1 MKVGVLALACALGG
15 LGALGLPG
23 CSDGGVVSAPPGA
36 SDAATTDVAT
46 GECVPGGVA
55 DLSTPPEDLASYC
68 VIDLV
73 DGRIVPKP
81 GVLAYSLNTPL
92 FSDHAIKER
101 TVWVP
106 EGGKATS
113 TDGEAYDFPVGSIIT
128 KSFGFADDLR
138 KATPRM
144 RWIETR
150 VMAKTATG
158 WKMNAYTWNEAQ
170 TRATL
175 DVAGG
180 VHEVSFIDARGE
192 TVAPKYLVPNA
203 NQSKKCHQRG
213 AGLVTLGPTPANLRR
228 DERLA
233 RWVERGVLER
243 VPEVAAM
250 PAWDDPAAGTVE
262 TRARAWLDVNC
273 AHCHREDGSANTT
286 GLILRFGERDPSKLG
301 VCKSPVAA
309 GRATGGLA
317 FDVVPGRPE
326 ESILVHRLESN
337 EPAVAMPEIGRS
349 LGHAGAIDL
358 VRGWIK
364 GLPGGCGR

>member
-1 MKVGVLALACALGG
+1 M
-15 LGALGLPG
+15 P
-23 CSDGGVVSAPPGA
+23 S
-36 SDAATTDVAT
+36 
-46 GECVPGGVA
+46 
-55 DLSTPPEDLASYC
+55 
-68 VIDLV
+68 
-73 DGRIVPKP
+73 
-81 GVLAYSLNTPL
+81 
-92 FSDHAIKER
+92 
-101 TVWVP
+101 
-106 EGGKATS
+106 
-113 TDGEAYDFPVGSIIT
+113 
-128 KSFGFADDLR
+128 
-138 KATPRM
+138 
-144 RWIETR
+144 
-150 VMAKTATG
+150 
-158 WKMNAYTWNEAQ
+158 
-170 TRATL
+170 
-175 DVAGG
+175 
-180 VHEVSFIDARGE
+180 
-192 TVAPKYLVPNA
+192 A
-203 NQSKKCHQRG
+203 NQCKKCHQRG

>member
-1 MKVGVLALACALGG
+1 MKAGVLALACALGG

-46 GECVPGGVA
+46 GGCVPGGVA

-158 WKMNAYTWNEAQ
+158 WKMNAYTWNDAQ

-192 TVAPKYLVPNA
+192 TVAPKYLVPSA
-203 NQSKKCHQRG
+203 NQCKKCHQRG

-243 VPEVAAM
+243 VPEAAAM

>member
-1 MKVGVLALACALGG
+1 M
-15 LGALGLPG
+15 
-23 CSDGGVVSAPPGA
+23 SAPPGA

-46 GECVPGGVA
+46 GGCVPGGVA

-158 WKMNAYTWNEAQ
+158 WKMNAYTWNDAQ
-170 TRATL
+170 TRGRST
-175 DVAGG
+175 
-180 VHEVSFIDARGE
+180 
-192 TVAPKYLVPNA
+192 
-203 NQSKKCHQRG
+203 
-213 AGLVTLGPTPANLRR
+213 
-228 DERLA
+228 
-233 RWVERGVLER
+233 W
-243 VPEVAAM
+243 
-250 PAWDDPAAGTVE
+250 PAASTRSRSS
-262 TRARAWLDVNC
+262 TRAARRSRRSTSCRA
-273 AHCHREDGSANTT
+273 RTSARSATS
-286 GLILRFGERDPSKLG
+286 G
-301 VCKSPVAA
+301 A
-309 GRATGGLA
+309 RA
-317 FDVVPGRPE
+317 
-326 ESILVHRLESN
+326 S
-337 EPAVAMPEIGRS
+337 
-349 LGHAGAIDL
+349 
-358 VRGWIK
+358 
-364 GLPGGCGR
+364 